1 MQRAEVWLKNTLFK
15 SWRRIMKKEIFEEN
29 KGRWML
35 FEQVSSTTSAII
47 WAAVAVIVVLGA
59 LYFFYMQ

>member
-1 MQRAEVWLKNTLFK
+1 
-15 SWRRIMKKEIFEEN
+15 MKKEIFEEN
-29 KGRWML
+29 KSRWML

-59 LYFFYMQ
+59 LYFFYM